1 MSSRTKAYVSIVWM
15 LGVIGVGMAMLYAAV
30 THA

>member
-1 MSSRTKAYVSIVWM
+1 MSSRKRTFVSIVWM
-15 LGVIGVGMAMLYAAV
+15 MGVIAAGMVMLYAAV

>member
-1 MSSRTKAYVSIVWM
+1 MSNRKRAYASIVWM
-15 LGVIGVGMAMLYAAV
+15 LGVIGAGMAMLYAAV